1 VTGASPGPRALD
13 RALLAPG
20 DQAAPRFLVCAP
32 VHVPPYPAFPDEVW
46 LCDAGGMT
54 LEAARAVMARGGGGD
69 WVLAIERVEVTG
81 EAWPS
86 SDHPAVTE
94 YLLRAGTWVVLVPS
108 ATLVPRWVS
117 PEARLIVRVAHAG
130 EDEAAA
136 RAALAREPARA
147 LLGRVRAL
155 ESVEAGPVV
164 RWLQKTATAL
174 GGGWG

>member
-1 VTGASPGPRALD
+1 MTGESPGPRALD
-13 RALLAPG
+13 RALLAPD

-54 LEAARAVMARGGGGD
+54 LESARALMASGRGGD
-69 WVLAIERVEVTG
+69 WVLVIERVEVVD

-86 SDHPAVTE
+86 SDRPSVAE
-94 YLLRAGTWVVLVPS
+94 YRMRAGTWVVLVPS

-117 PEARLIVRVAHAG
+117 PRACLIVRVAHAG
-130 EDEAAA
+130 EHEAAA

-174 GGGWG
+174 GGGW